1 MNNIHLSIYPESKE
15 DVIRAVLGFIRANNF
30 PYLYHQWFDTDKG
43 KNTVVVSS
51 YDADTEIER
60 LCRRFGMNAFVSPKW
75 FDGVE
80 VEGDCY
86 RFGNGKYYI
95 ITF

>member
-1 MNNIHLSIYPESKE
+1 MGNIHLSIYPESRE
-15 DVIRAVLGFIRANNF
+15 DIIKAVLGFIRAKNF
-30 PYLYHQWFDTDKG
+30 PYLYRQWFDTDKG
-43 KNTVVVSS
+43 KNEVVVSS

-60 LCRRFGMNAFVSPKW
+60 RCRIFGLNTFVSPKW
-75 FDGVE
+75 VDGVE
-80 VEGDCY
+80 VDGDCY

>member
-1 MNNIHLSIYPESKE
+1 MNIHLSIYPESRE
-15 DVIRAVLGFIRANNF
+15 DVVKAVLGFIRANNF

-43 KNTVVVSS
+43 KNEAVVSS

-60 LCRRFGMNAFVSPKW
+60 LFVSTKW
-75 FDGVE
+75 IDGVE

>member
-1 MNNIHLSIYPESKE
+1 MNIHLSIYPESKD
-15 DVIRAVLGFIRANNF
+15 DVIKAVLGFIRANNF
-30 PYLYHQWFDTDKG
+30 PYLYRQWFDTDKG
-43 KNTVVVSS
+43 KNEVVVSS

-60 LCRRFGMNAFVSPKW
+60 LFVSPKW
-75 FDGVE
+75 IDGVE
-80 VEGDCY
+80 VEDDCY

>member
-1 MNNIHLSIYPESKE
+1 MNIHLSIYPESKV

-30 PYLYHQWFDTDKG
+30 PELYHQWFDTDKG
-43 KNTVVVSS
+43 ENEVVVSS
-51 YDADTEIER
+51 YSPNAEIER
-60 LCRRFGMNAFVSPKW
+60 LFVSLKW
-75 FDGVE
+75 IDGVE

>member
-1 MNNIHLSIYPESKE
+1 MENIHLNIQSESKG
-15 DVIRAVLGFIRANNF
+15 DVIKAVLGFIRANNF
-30 PYLYHQWFDTDKG
+30 PYLYHQWFDTDKR
-43 KNTVVVSS
+43 KNEVVVSS

-60 LCRRFGMNAFVSPKW
+60 LFGMNTFVSPKW

>member
-1 MNNIHLSIYPESKE
+1 MNIHLSIYPESKG
-15 DVIRAVLGFIRANNF
+15 DVIKAVLGCIRANNF
-30 PYLYHQWFDTDKG
+30 PYLYRQWFDTDKG
-43 KNTVVVSS
+43 KNEVVVSS

-60 LCRRFGMNAFVSPKW
+60 LFVLPKW
-75 FDGVE
+75 IDGVE

>member
-1 MNNIHLSIYPESKE
+1 MNIHLSIYPESRE
-15 DVIRAVLGFIRANNF
+15 DIIKGVLGFIRANNF
-30 PYLYHQWFDTDKG
+30 PDLYHQWFDTDRG
-43 KNTVVVSS
+43 KNQAIVSS
-51 YDADTEIER
+51 FVPDLDCEE
-60 LCRRFGMNAFVSPKW
+60 FGLDAFVSSKW
-75 FDGVE
+75 IDGVE

>member
-1 MNNIHLSIYPESKE
+1 MNIHLSIYPESRE
-15 DVIRAVLGFIRANNF
+15 DVIKAVLGFIRANNF

-43 KNTVVVSS
+43 KNEVVVSS
-51 YDADTEIER
+51 YSPNAEIER
-60 LCRRFGMNAFVSPKW
+60 LFVSSKW
-75 FDGVE
+75 IDGVE
-80 VEGDCY
+80 VEDDCY

>member
-1 MNNIHLSIYPESKE
+1 MSSIHLSIYPKSRE
-15 DVIRAVLGFIRANNF
+15 DVIKAVLGFIRANNF
-30 PYLYHQWFDTDKG
+30 PYLYHQWFDTDRM
-43 KNTVVVSS
+43 NNEVIVSS

-60 LCRRFGMNAFVSPKW
+60 LCRRFGMDTFVSPKW
-75 FDGVE
+75 IDGVE

>member
-1 MNNIHLSIYPESKE
+1 MNIHLSLYPESKD
-15 DVIRAVLGFIRANNF
+15 DVIKGVLGFIRANNF
-30 PYLYHQWFDTDKG
+30 PNLYHQWFDTDRQ
-43 KNTVVVSS
+43 KNEVIVSS
-51 YDADTEIER
+51 YNPVCEE
-60 LCRRFGMNAFVSPKW
+60 FGLDVFVSPKW

>member
-1 MNNIHLSIYPESKE
+1 MNIHLSIYPESRE
-15 DVIRAVLGFIRANNF
+15 DVIKAVLGFIRANNF

-43 KNTVVVSS
+43 NNEVVVSS

-60 LCRRFGMNAFVSPKW
+60 LCRRFGMNTFVSPKW
-75 FDGVE
+75 IDGVE
-80 VEGDCY
+80 VEDDCY

>member
-1 MNNIHLSIYPESKE
+1 MNIHLSIYSESRE
-15 DVIRAVLGFIRANNF
+15 DVIKGVLGFIRANNF
-30 PYLYHQWFDTDKG
+30 PYLYHQWFDTDNG
-43 KNTVVVSS
+43 KNQAIVSS
-51 YDADTEIER
+51 FVPDPDCEE
-60 LCRRFGMNAFVSPKW
+60 FGLDAFVSPKW
-75 FDGVE
+75 IDGVE

>member
-1 MNNIHLSIYPESKE
+1 MSNLHLSIYPESRA

-30 PYLYHQWFDTDKG
+30 PCLYHQWFDTDKG
-43 KNTVVVSS
+43 NNAVVVSS
-51 YDADTEIER
+51 YNPDGEIER
-60 LCRRFGMNAFVSPKW
+60 LCRRFGMNTFVSPKW

-86 RFGNGKYYI
+86 RFVNGKYYI

>member
-1 MNNIHLSIYPESKE
+1 MNIHLSISPESRE
-15 DVIRAVLGFIRANNF
+15 DAIKAVLGFIRANNF
-30 PYLYHQWFDTDKG
+30 PYLYRQWFDTDKG
-43 KNTVVVSS
+43 KNEVVVSS
-51 YDADTEIER
+51 YSPNAEIER
-60 LCRRFGMNAFVSPKW
+60 LFESSKW
-75 FDGVE
+75 IDGVE

>member
-1 MNNIHLSIYPESKE
+1 MNIHLSIYPESRE
-15 DVIRAVLGFIRANNF
+15 DIIKGVLGFIRANNF
-30 PYLYHQWFDTDKG
+30 PYLYHQWVDTDKG
-43 KNTVVVSS
+43 KNEVVVSS

-60 LCRRFGMNAFVSPKW
+60 LFVSTKW
-75 FDGVE
+75 IDGVE